1 MKGGSDEN
9 EKKKEKENKEK
20 GVGHKQ
26 SLRAGVSLCFSG
38 EFTVPVKRTKANGLS
53 PDAFTCRQA
62 FPSQTASLHVQGPH
76 QQCDRVVQSK
86 RQLC

>member
-1 MKGGSDEN
+1 MKMK
-9 EKKKEKENKEK
+9 KKKEKENKEEK
-20 GVGHKQ
+20 GVGHKH
-26 SLRAGVSLCFSG
+26 SLRAGVSLCFSR
-38 EFTVPVKRTKANGLS
+38 EFTVSMKRTKANGLS